1 MYYPMESSLLAQV
14 PRNRTSSPA
23 VIRGKSEWGRLLRD
37 VLKMEAD
44 ESNS

>member
-1 MYYPMESSLLAQV
+1 MYYPMESSLVTQV
-14 PRNRTSSPA
+14 PRSRTPSPA

-37 VLKMEAD
+37 VFKMEAD